1 MTTFRVGVFATIRD
15 EHGRVLLCHRTDSDW
30 WNQPGGGL
38 ESGETPWQGV
48 VREVRE
54 ECGLEVAVERLAGV
68 YSWAPKKD
76 EIIFS
81 FVCRVTGGTLGTSDE
96 ADDARYFAPDAFL
109 PNTFPEH
116 VSRIRGALR
125 DEPATLLRVP
135 SGPSSREIA
144 QGERRAP

>member
-15 EHGRVLLCHRTDSDW
+15 ERGQVLLCHRTDCDW

-48 VREVRE
+48 AREVRE

-81 FVCRVTGGTLGTSDE
+81 FVCRVMGGTLGTSDE
-96 ADDARYFAPDAFL
+96 ADDARYFAPDAFP

-116 VSRIRGALR
+116 VSRIRDALR
-125 DEPATLLRVP
+125 DDPAALLRIP
-135 SGPSSREIA
+135 TGPSSREIA
-144 QGERRAP
+144 RRDQ

>member
-1 MTTFRVGVFATIRD
+1 MTAFRVGVFATIRD
-15 EHGRVLLCHRTDSDW
+15 ERGRVLLCHRTDCDW

-38 ESGETPWQGV
+38 EGSETPWQGV
-48 VREVRE
+48 VREARE
-54 ECGLEVAVERLAGV
+54 ECGLEVVVERLAGV

-96 ADDARYFAPDAFL
+96 AGDVDYFSPDAFP

-116 VSRIRGALR
+116 VSRIRDALR
-125 DEPATLLRVP
+125 DDPGAMLRVP
-135 SGPSSREIA
+135 IGPSSSVLA
-144 QGERRAP
+144 HGEGT

>member
-1 MTTFRVGVFATIRD
+1 MTTFRTGVFATIRD
-15 EHGRVLLCHRTDSDW
+15 ERGRVLLCHRTDCDW

-38 ESGETPWQGV
+38 ESGETPWHGV

-96 ADDARYFAPDAFL
+96 ADDARYFAPDAFP

-116 VSRIRGALR
+116 VSRIRDALR
-125 DEPATLLRVP
+125 DEPAAVLRVP
-135 SGPSSREIA
+135 TGPSSREIA
-144 QGERRAP
+144 RGERRSP

>member
-1 MTTFRVGVFATIRD
+1 MMTFRAGVFATIRD
-15 EHGRVLLCHRTDSDW
+15 ERGCVLLCHRTDCDW

-54 ECGLEVAVERLAGV
+54 ECGLEVVVERLAGV
-68 YSWAPKKD
+68 YSWAPEED

-81 FVCRVTGGTLGTSDE
+81 FVCRVTDGTLLGTSDE
-96 ADDARYFAPDAFL
+96 ADDARYFSPDAFP

-116 VSRIRGALR
+116 VSRIRDALR
-125 DEPATLLRVP
+125 DEPAAVLRVP
-135 SGPSSREIA
+135 TGPSSREIA
-144 QGERRAP
+144 HEEEM

>member
-1 MTTFRVGVFATIRD
+1 MTTFRAGVFATIRD
-15 EHGRVLLCHRTDSDW
+15 ERGHVLLCHRTDCDW

-54 ECGLEVAVERLAGV
+54 ECGLEVVVERLAGV
-68 YSWAPKKD
+68 YSWATKKD

-81 FVCRVTGGTLGTSDE
+81 FVCRVTGGTLSTSDE
-96 ADDARYFAPDAFL
+96 ADDVRYFAPDAFP

-116 VSRIRGALR
+116 VSRICDALR
-125 DEPATLLRVP
+125 DDPATMLRVP
-135 SGPSSREIA
+135 TGPSSSVLA
-144 QGERRAP
+144 HGEGG

>member
-1 MTTFRVGVFATIRD
+1 MTAFRVGVFATIRD
-15 EHGRVLLCHRTDSDW
+15 ERGRVLLCHRTDCDW

-38 ESGETPWQGV
+38 EGGETPWQGV
-48 VREVRE
+48 VREVCE
-54 ECGLEVAVERLAGV
+54 ECGLEVVVERLAGV

-96 ADDARYFAPDAFL
+96 ADDVDYFSPDAFP

-116 VSRIRGALR
+116 VSRIRDALR
-125 DEPATLLRVP
+125 HDPGAMLRVP
-135 SGPSSREIA
+135 IGPSSSVLA
-144 QGERRAP
+144 HGEGT